1 MPDHQVSPRQ
11 PNPSRQ
17 SYAAIDRPVAKRPLP
32 RPALALV
39 GAAAIVVVTAGVI
52 AYRSFALTNSISVTA
67 DRLVI
72 GTVHRDLFQEF
83 VAVSGTAAPETTVY
97 LDAADG
103 GEVSRVWVHDGDL
116 VTQGQPL
123 FTLRNPA
130 LELQVTS
137 DEAQLAESMA
147 QLASVRLDMAES
159 KLSHQRDLLDTESA
173 LTIDQRRLDREAPLV
188 SASVLP
194 RVPQADLATNVAHE
208 QSVRAILQAAVADDL
223 ANDRD
228 QEADIDRA
236 IALAKSGLAVASA
249 NLADLTVKAPIAGE
263 ITALDAHQGEVK
275 AAGQR
280 LGEVDETDGFKIA
293 ADVDQ
298 FYLGRVAVGGAA
310 TLDLDG
316 ATYRLRVATIDPEV
330 KDRVFRADL
339 VFVGTPPANLRAG
352 QDLRPHLLIG
362 DPHPSL
368 VVANGGFLSDGE
380 AGQVFVE
387 DSDGKTARRHPV
399 ELGRTNPDLVEVLGG
414 LAAGDRIIVSDTSNY
429 AGIDRINI
437 TGEAP

>member
-147 QLASVRLDMAES
+147 QLASVGR
-159 KLSHQRDLLDTESA
+159 RIRRSA
-173 LTIDQRRLDREAPLV
+173 L
-188 SASVLP
+188 
-194 RVPQADLATNVAHE
+194 QA
-208 QSVRAILQAAVADDL
+208 
-223 ANDRD
+223 
-228 QEADIDRA
+228 
-236 IALAKSGLAVASA
+236 
-249 NLADLTVKAPIAGE
+249 
-263 ITALDAHQGEVK
+263 
-275 AAGQR
+275 
-280 LGEVDETDGFKIA
+280 
-293 ADVDQ
+293 
-298 FYLGRVAVGGAA
+298 
-310 TLDLDG
+310 
-316 ATYRLRVATIDPEV
+316 
-330 KDRVFRADL
+330 
-339 VFVGTPPANLRAG
+339 
-352 QDLRPHLLIG
+352 
-362 DPHPSL
+362 
-368 VVANGGFLSDGE
+368 
-380 AGQVFVE
+380 
-387 DSDGKTARRHPV
+387 
-399 ELGRTNPDLVEVLGG
+399 
-414 LAAGDRIIVSDTSNY
+414 
-429 AGIDRINI
+429 
-437 TGEAP
+437 